1 LSRDGRRGDR
11 GGAPSEGEAERS
23 PDAAAARA
31 MLEERLARC
40 SPAEAAAFWK
50 AVRRC
55 YAGAVEPEKGRA

>member
-1 LSRDGRRGDR
+1 
-11 GGAPSEGEAERS
+11 
-23 PDAAAARA
+23 